1 MGLYKAVAFVAT
13 IVDDILKYIMK
24 FSKLLFITILS
35 LTIISCGDNIKF
47 YKHDTPYT
55 PPNATFKQK
64 KLALVLG
71 GGGAKGFAHVGV
83 LEELDR
89 AGIVPDV
96 IIGCSAGAIVGSL
109 YAANPN
115 IIEFKELLLS
125 GKKSDV
131 ISISTKDWPYGLF
144 DKSRLVQYL
153 KNNLHTQKFSGFK
166 IPFIATA
173 TNLQYGTL
181 TGFSEGDI
189 IPTILA
195 SAAYPGAYAPVKIDG
210 QYFVDCGVTDPV
222 PVRLAKKLGFET
234 VIAVNIAEQLP
245 ESSPNHVF
253 GVLKRSME
261 IAYINQSKYAVE
273 DADVI
278 IDFDFKGIG
287 VFSDE
292 YNDYLYEEG
301 KKATQIALP
310 KIRRLLHE
318 KK

>member
-1 MGLYKAVAFVAT
+1 
-13 IVDDILKYIMK
+13 MK
-24 FSKLLFITILS
+24 FLRPVFIVVLCFM
-35 LTIISCGDNIKF
+35 IISCCEKIKF
-47 YKHDTPYT
+47 SNNNPPYV
-55 PPNATFKQK
+55 PPSKDFKQK

-83 LEELDR
+83 LEELNQ

-115 IIEFKELLLS
+115 LTEFKELILS
-125 GKKSDV
+125 GKRSDV
-131 ISISTKDWPYGLF
+131 IAVSTKDWPYGLF
-144 DKSRLVQYL
+144 DKSKLEQYL
-153 KNNLHTQKFSGFK
+153 KNNMQARTFADLK
-166 IPFIATA
+166 IPFITTA

-181 TGFSEGDI
+181 TGFSEGEL

-195 SAAYPGAYAPVKIDG
+195 SAAYPGAYAPVAIND

-222 PVRLAKKLGFET
+222 PVRFAKKLGFEI

-273 DADVI
+273 NADVV
-278 IDFDFKGIG
+278 IDFNFKDIG
-287 VFSDE
+287 TFTNA

-301 KKATQIALP
+301 KKATKIALP
-310 KIRRLLHE
+310 KIRRILHQR
-318 KK
+318 K

>member
-1 MGLYKAVAFVAT
+1 M
-13 IVDDILKYIMK
+13 I
-24 FSKLLFITILS
+24 KLLKSIFIATS
-35 LTIISCGDNIKF
+35 AFMVISCGESIKF
-47 YKHDTPYT
+47 YKHNTPYV
-55 PPNATFKQK
+55 PPTASFKQK

-83 LEELDR
+83 LEELDQ

-131 ISISTKDWPYGLF
+131 IAVSTKDWPYGLF
-144 DKSRLVQYL
+144 DKSKLEQYL
-153 KNNLHTQKFSGFK
+153 KNNIQARKFSELK
-166 IPFIATA
+166 IPFVVTA

-181 TGFSEGDI
+181 TAFSEGDL
-189 IPTILA
+189 IPTIVA
-195 SAAYPGAYAPVKIDG
+195 SAAYPGAYKPVAING

-222 PVRLAKKLGFET
+222 PVRLAKELGFET

-245 ESSPNHVF
+245 KSSPNHIF

-273 DADVI
+273 GADVI
-278 IDFDFKGIG
+278 IDFDFNGIG
-287 VFSDE
+287 IFADG
-292 YNDYLYEEG
+292 YNDYLYDEG
-301 KKATQIALP
+301 KKATKIALP
-310 KIRRLLHE
+310 KIRRVLQQ